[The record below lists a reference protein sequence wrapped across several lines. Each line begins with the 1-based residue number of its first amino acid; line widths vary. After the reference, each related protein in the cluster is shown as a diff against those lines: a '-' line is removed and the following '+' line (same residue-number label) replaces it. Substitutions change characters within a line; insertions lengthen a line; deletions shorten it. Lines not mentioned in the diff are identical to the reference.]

1 MIALTYYVRYKLQAL
16 FFVAIFRKNDIKEF
30 DIKIRE
36 GRSSIGPGT
45 QANLC
50 GIKQM
55 TFGEKTED
63 ITLQ

>member
-1 MIALTYYVRYKLQAL
+1 MQVINYRHY
-16 FFVAIFRKNDIKEF
+16 FSFAIFRKNYIKEF
-30 DIKIRE
+30 DIKRRE

-50 GIKQM
+50 GIEQM
-55 TFGEKTED
+55 TFGEKTKD